1 MKNNRSYILALIA
14 GSCLTFC
21 LAFTFALYTHP
32 FSVRVRIAKA
42 LPSIE
47 YEYIAKAPDY
57 KNELCDLQ
65 NRQLEAAKS
74 AGLRTVPSARE
85 DITSMMDELVKVRN
99 CRAYSL
105 ASMKSSVPYLR
116 PNTEAALREIGT
128 AFRDSLR
135 VKGLPDYRILV
146 TSLLRTGDDVGD
158 LRKTNALAVNNSCHC
173 YGTTF
178 DISYTLFE
186 PLSLGKTMAAE
197 DLKKVLGE
205 VLIDQKRA
213 GNIFVKHEVNQP
225 CFHITSRH

>member
-1 MKNNRSYILALIA
+1 MKNNRSYIVALIA
-14 GSCLTFC
+14 ATCLTFC
-21 LAFTFALYTHP
+21 LALTFALYTHP

-57 KNELCDLQ
+57 KKSLSDLQ
-65 NRQLEAAKS
+65 GTQIKAAKS
-74 AGLRTVPSARE
+74 VGLREVPSKRE
-85 DITSMMDELVKVRN
+85 DVASMMDQLVKVRN

-105 ASMKSSVPYLR
+105 ASMKCSVPYLR
-116 PNTEAALREIGT
+116 PNAEAALREIGT

-135 VKGLPDYRILV
+135 AKGLPDYRILV
-146 TSLLRTGDDVGD
+146 TSLLRTVDDVGD
-158 LRKTNALAVNNSCHC
+158 LSKTNALAVNNSCHC

-213 GNIFVKHEVNQP
+213 GNIYVKHEVNQP

>member
-1 MKNNRSYILALIA
+1 MKNNRSYIVALIA
-14 GSCLTFC
+14 STCLTFC
-21 LAFTFALYTHP
+21 FALIFALYTHP
-32 FSVRVRIAKA
+32 YSVHVRIANA

-57 KNELCDLQ
+57 KKELCDLQ

-74 AGLRTVPSARE
+74 AGLKAVPSARE
-85 DITSMMDELVKVRN
+85 DITSILDELVKVRN

-116 PNTEAALREIGT
+116 PNAEAALRKIGT

-135 VKGLPDYRILV
+135 VKGLPNYRILV

-205 VLIDQKRA
+205 VLIDQKKA
-213 GNIFVKHEVNQP
+213 GNIYVKHEVNQP

>member
-1 MKNNRSYILALIA
+1 
-14 GSCLTFC
+14 
-21 LAFTFALYTHP
+21 
-32 FSVRVRIAKA
+32 
-42 LPSIE
+42 
-47 YEYIAKAPDY
+47 
-57 KNELCDLQ
+57 
-65 NRQLEAAKS
+65 
-74 AGLRTVPSARE
+74 
-85 DITSMMDELVKVRN
+85 MMDELVKVRN

-116 PNTEAALREIGT
+116 PNAEAALRKIGT
-128 AFRDSLR
+128 TFRDSLR

-146 TSLLRTGDDVGD
+146 TSLLRTGYDVGD
-158 LRKTNALAVNNSCHC
+158 LRKTNALAVNKSCHC

-213 GNIFVKHEVNQP
+213 GKIFVKHEVNQP

>member
-1 MKNNRSYILALIA
+1 
-14 GSCLTFC
+14 
-21 LAFTFALYTHP
+21 
-32 FSVRVRIAKA
+32 
-42 LPSIE
+42 
-47 YEYIAKAPDY
+47 
-57 KNELCDLQ
+57 
-65 NRQLEAAKS
+65 
-74 AGLRTVPSARE
+74 
-85 DITSMMDELVKVRN
+85 MMDELVKVRN

-116 PNTEAALREIGT
+116 PNAEAALREIGT

-213 GNIFVKHEVNQP
+213 GNIYVKHEVNQP

>member
-1 MKNNRSYILALIA
+1 MKNNRSYIVALIA
-14 GSCLTFC
+14 ATCLTFC
-21 LAFTFALYTHP
+21 LALTFALYTHP
-32 FSVRVRIAKA
+32 YSVHVRIANA
-42 LPSIE
+42 LPSVK
-47 YEYIAKAPDY
+47 YKYSAKALDY
-57 KNELCDLQ
+57 KKSLADPQEIQ
-65 NRQLEAAKS
+65 IKAAKS
-74 AGLRTVPSARE
+74 VGLREVPSTRN
-85 DITSMMDELVKVRN
+85 DISSMMDQLVKVRN

-105 ASMKSSVPYLR
+105 ATMKNSEAFLR
-116 PNTEAALREIGT
+116 PNAEAALREIGT

-135 VKGLPDYRILV
+135 AKGLPDYRILV
-146 TSLLRTGDDVGD
+146 TSLLRTQEDVGA
-158 LRKTNALAVNNSCHC
+158 LMQTNALAVVNSCHC

-213 GNIFVKHEVNQP
+213 GNIYVKHEVNQP

>member
-1 MKNNRSYILALIA
+1 MKNNRSYIVSLIA
-14 GSCLTFC
+14 ATCLTFC
-21 LAFTFALYTHP
+21 LALTFALYSHP
-32 FSVRVRIAKA
+32 YSVRVRIANA
-42 LPSIE
+42 IPSTK
-47 YEYIAKAPDY
+47 YEYTAKAPDY
-57 KNELCDLQ
+57 TSELCDLQ

-74 AGLRTVPSARE
+74 TGLKAVPSARE

-105 ASMKSSVPYLR
+105 ASMKSSVPFLR
-116 PNTEAALREIGT
+116 PNSEAALREIGT

-135 VKGLPDYRILV
+135 AKGLPDYRILV